1 MAKVTGK
8 SEKAPTAAPA
18 EKPEKKAPVKGIMTF
33 NKDTKRFHAVNVSVP
48 GTNINGTI
56 YVPKDAEFPS
66 ELILTFKS

>member
-1 MAKVTGK
+1 MAKKITG
-8 SEKAPTAAPA
+8 EKAPETAPKA
-18 EKPEKKAPVKGIMTF
+18 ESKAPVKGVMTF

-66 ELILTFKS
+66 ELHLKFTK